1 MQTNREQL
9 DRETLRGRTRRWLLK
24 GERIKGLK
32 ADRDDPATF
41 TMTVPG
47 APAQMAS
54 GAIQFT
60 LATIIASLQG
70 AASSAPHRLPWWI
83 AAGARK
89 AFGLRPTDP
98 CHLLLNPCPQDG
110 DYGRPQMFRCIMS
123 HHQKEKSIW

>member
-24 GERIKGLK
+24 GECIKGLK

-54 GAIQFT
+54 GAMQST
-60 LATIIASLQG
+60 LATYIASLQG
-70 AASSAPHRLPWWI
+70 TASSAPHRLSRWI
-83 AAGARK
+83 AFSTRK
-89 AFGLRPTDP
+89 ASASRPTDP
-98 CHLLLNPCPQDG
+98 MTEISCPLRKII
-110 DYGRPQMFRCIMS
+110 GRYCRQTIFALASVQERWK
-123 HHQKEKSIW
+123 Q